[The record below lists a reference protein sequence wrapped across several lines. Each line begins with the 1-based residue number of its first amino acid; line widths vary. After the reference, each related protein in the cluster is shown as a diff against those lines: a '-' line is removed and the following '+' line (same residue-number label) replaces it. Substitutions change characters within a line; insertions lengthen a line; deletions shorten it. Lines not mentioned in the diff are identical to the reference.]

1 MSKSIKALLALNLT
15 TAAFLVGAVVF
26 SRALAGVNLG
36 TGLTGAVWRVL
47 AMLLSGGLA
56 LGGWRLA
63 WEERVRP
70 LDPVARLASALGL
83 VAAPVLMMAVAAAA
97 GSTTFGAVCSIL
109 LFAAATAIAGTSA
122 VRSLLDAIASE
133 MTAENRESVA
143 AQLRPMADLA
153 SGGAS
158 SGRDDQTTVSRRE
171 LVQNW
176 NRSVVDGVETIE
188 AEVTAAFAAGERQ
201 TLIHLPVQPALSF
214 TPRVECEPVDD
225 GAAEEIEI
233 EAELVTTFGV
243 RLRVRRSGATGK
255 AAQVRI
261 AVMLTP
267 PESSAN
273 AA

>member
-26 SRALAGVNLG
+26 SRALAGANLG
-36 TGLTGAVWRVL
+36 PGIVGTGWRVL

-56 LGGWRLA
+56 LGAWRLT
-63 WEERVRP
+63 WEERVRSF
-70 LDPVARLASALGL
+70 DTVTRLASALGL
-83 VAAPVLMMAVAAAA
+83 VSAPMLMMCVAMAPGATSFGIACSVLMLTAGSAVA
-97 GSTTFGAVCSIL
+97 GA
-109 LFAAATAIAGTSA
+109 SA
-122 VRSLLDAIASE
+122 VRSLLDEIG
-133 MTAENRESVA
+133 AELTTDAPESA
-143 AQLRPMADLA
+143 TTQLRPMAAPA
-153 SGGAS
+153 SGAAL
-158 SGRDDQTTVSRRE
+158 SGQDDQNAASRRE
-171 LVQNW
+171 RVQNW
-176 NRSVVDGVETIE
+176 SRSVVDGVETIE

-225 GAAEEIEI
+225 GAGEEIEI
-233 EAELVTTFGV
+233 DAELVTTFGV
-243 RLRVRRSGATGK
+243 RLRVRRSGGTAK

>member
-26 SRALAGVNLG
+26 SRALAGANLG
-36 TGLTGAVWRVL
+36 LGMVGTGWRVL

-70 LDPVARLASALGL
+70 FDTTARLASALGL
-83 VAAPVLMMAVAAAA
+83 VSAPMLMMAVAAAP
-97 GSTTFGAVCSIL
+97 GSTAFGTVCSVL
-109 LFAAATAIAGTSA
+109 LFASATVIAGASA
-122 VRSLLDAIASE
+122 ARSLLDEVASE
-133 MTAENRESVA
+133 LTAETRASVA
-143 AQLRPMADLA
+143 TQLCPMAEA
-153 SGGAS
+153 VSVPAS
-158 SGRDDQTTVSRRE
+158 SDQDDHPAASRRE

-176 NRSVVDGVETIE
+176 SRSVVDGVETIE

-225 GAAEEIEI
+225 GSAEEIEI
-233 EAELVTTFGV
+233 DAELVTTFGV
-243 RLRVRRSGATGK
+243 RLRIRRSGATAK